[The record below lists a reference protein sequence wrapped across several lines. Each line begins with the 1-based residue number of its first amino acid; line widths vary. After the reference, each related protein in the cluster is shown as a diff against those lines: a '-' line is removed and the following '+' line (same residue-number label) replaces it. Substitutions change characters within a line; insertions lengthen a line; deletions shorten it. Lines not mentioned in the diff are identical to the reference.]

1 MWDRRHLLGLKDLG
15 REDIE
20 LILDNA
26 RSFRE
31 VSSRDVKK
39 VPALRGKTVV
49 NLFFENSTRTRMS
62 FELAAKRLSADVIN
76 FAASTSSLTKGET
89 MLDTL
94 KTIEA
99 YSTDIFVIRHSH
111 STAPLYLS
119 QHTQSSIINAGDGQ
133 NEHPT
138 QALLDMFTVREK
150 LGTLEGLKV
159 VIMGDI
165 THSRVARSNIWGFS
179 KFGSEVTV
187 CGPVTMVPK
196 FFDEM
201 PCSVSYNTEE
211 ALKDADV
218 VIMLRIQRER
228 LQDVFFPSQ
237 EEYNRYFALTK
248 ESARFLKKSALVLH
262 PGPVNWDAEI
272 DSSLKERVFPL
283 ILEQVTN
290 GLAVRMSVLYL
301 LGGNKGE

>member
-1 MWDRRHLLGLKDLG
+1 MWDRRHLLGLKDLA

-26 RSFRE
+26 KSFKE
-31 VSSRDVKK
+31 VSDRDVKK

-76 FAASTSSLTKGET
+76 FASSSSSLSKGET

-99 YSTDIFVIRHSH
+99 YSTDIFVVRHGH

-119 QHTQSSIINAGDGQ
+119 QNTNSAVVNAGDGQ

-165 THSRVARSNIWGFS
+165 AHSRVARSNVWGFS
-179 KFGSEVTV
+179 KFGCDVTV
-187 CGPVTMVPK
+187 CGPVTLIPK
-196 FFDEM
+196 YFENM
-201 PCSVSYNTEE
+201 PCRISYDMENSI
-211 ALKDADV
+211 KDADV

-228 LQDVFFPSQ
+228 QKDIYYPSTQ
-237 EEYNRYFALTK
+237 EYIKYFALNKDTC
-248 ESARFLKKSALVLH
+248 RLLKKRALVLH
-262 PGPVNWDAEI
+262 PGPVNWDVEI
-272 DSSLKERVFPL
+272 DSCIKDRVYPL

-290 GLAVRMSVLYL
+290 GLAVRMAVLYL
-301 LGGNKGE
+301 LQPAKSV